1 MSNAPALTAP
11 PLWPIYWAEFVAEL
25 KKTFRQPGFVI
36 PSLCF
41 PLGFYALFGL
51 LMPHRGSF
59 DGTTWFFAT
68 YGTFGVIGPALF
80 GFGAA
85 LASEREAGWLDLK
98 RVSPLP
104 TGALLL
110 ARIGM
115 SLVFAVIIFLLLSTL
130 AFVAGG
136 VRLPP
141 SAWMLLGLVLVLGT
155 LPFCALGLLI
165 GSLARAR
172 SAAGWVNLIYLPMGA
187 LSGLWFPLF
196 LMPTV
201 LQKLAYALPAYHLG
215 QLSLAASGQIEVVV
229 WRHVAMLLLFTL
241 VFASLAARALQ
252 RSVK

>member
-1 MSNAPALTAP
+1 MTSAEFWALLMLATAVSFTPGPNTTLSTAIAANRGLRPALR
-11 PLWPIYWAEFVAEL
+11 FV
-25 KKTFRQPGFVI
+25 
-36 PSLCF
+36 
-41 PLGFYALFGL
+41 
-51 LMPHRGSF
+51 
-59 DGTTWFFAT
+59 
-68 YGTFGVIGPALF
+68 
-80 GFGAA
+80 
-85 LASEREAGWLDLK
+85 LAVPVGW
-98 RVSPLP
+98 S
-104 TGALLL
+104 
-110 ARIGM
+110 
-115 SLVFAVIIFLLLSTL
+115 
-130 AFVAGG
+130 
-136 VRLPP
+136 
-141 SAWMLLGLVLVLGT
+141 MLLVLGT